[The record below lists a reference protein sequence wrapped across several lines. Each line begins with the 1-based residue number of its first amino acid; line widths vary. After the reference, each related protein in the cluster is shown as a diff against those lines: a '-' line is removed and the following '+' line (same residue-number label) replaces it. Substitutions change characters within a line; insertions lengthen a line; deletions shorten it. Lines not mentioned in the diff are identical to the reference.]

1 MLIQSLE
8 LDHYRNYDTL
18 KINFD
23 KGTTI
28 LFGDNAQGKTN
39 ILEAIY
45 LAGTTKSHKGSKDRE
60 IINFKSEESHV
71 RMYINKMRFNTKLIC
86 IYVNTKVKV
95 LPSMEYK

>member
-39 ILEAIY
+39 ILE
-45 LAGTTKSHKGSKDRE
+45 SR
-60 IINFKSEESHV
+60 V
-71 RMYINKMRFNTKLIC
+71 RLCKCHNKISQRK
-86 IYVNTKVKV
+86 
-95 LPSMEYK
+95 